1 MIFGKPECLLVMK
14 IMVFFAASIF
24 IRIHAQ
30 HLGDGVHGVH
40 EHHFTERVLIIWFV
54 SKRNLHIKYV
64 GVGRAPENII
74 F

>member
-1 MIFGKPECLLVMK
+1 MFTSDENHGIFRCL
-14 IMVFFAASIF
+14 IYFYPHN
-24 IRIHAQ
+24 IHAQ